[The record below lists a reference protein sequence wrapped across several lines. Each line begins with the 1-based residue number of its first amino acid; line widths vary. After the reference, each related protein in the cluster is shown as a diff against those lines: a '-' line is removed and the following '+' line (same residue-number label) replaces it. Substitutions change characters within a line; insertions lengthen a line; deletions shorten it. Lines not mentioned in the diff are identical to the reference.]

1 MFKKDQTL
9 ETQKR
14 TVDRNIIGNKTNIV
28 GNIVSDGDFRI
39 DGTIEGSLK
48 TDGRVV
54 IGANG
59 FINGEVTC
67 SNAEIEGKFIGN
79 LNVSKTLTIKAT
91 ATISGDVVIGKLS
104 VEPGAMFNATCAMKG
119 AVKELKNEQKQIAEA
134 TA

>member
-1 MFKKDQTL
+1 MFKKDQTS

-14 TVDRNIIGNKTNIV
+14 TVDRNVIGNKTNIV

-54 IGANG
+54 IGVNG